1 MTPAGE
7 CCFWLAAQIC
17 AVRSAALRHVRQ
29 LCRDHCP
36 LAFIEMPAM
45 QFDESGIDRLIDLAR
60 DLLGLGLIQRVG
72 AEDVRVGLCDD
83 WLAPAREIPPDT
95 VLIPAFGREGTG
107 MANAL
112 EALREA
118 VGVLR
123 DYLAAAMARADTA
136 DADRR
141 AAESRALAAERRA
154 DAAEA
159 RAATLQ
165 TEVEAMRRADA
176 ARRAR
181 GRLARIRAA
190 WRGE

>member
-1 MTPAGE
+1 MDNTGNGR
-7 CCFWLAAQIC
+7 WLSYSELATIRGINRAS
-17 AVRSAALRHVRQ
+17 AVKLVQRERWPRST
-29 LCRDHCP
+29 
-36 LAFIEMPAM
+36 
-45 QFDESGIDRLIDLAR
+45 GNDRSR
-60 DLLGLGLIQRVG
+60 M
-72 AEDVRVGLCDD
+72 VRVLVPDD

-95 VLIPAFGREGTG
+95 VLIIIPAFGREGTG

-141 AAESRALAAERRA
+141 AAESRASAAERRA

-165 TEVEAMRRADA
+165 AEAEAMRRADA
-176 ARRAR
+176 ARRGR
-181 GRLARIRAA
+181 GRLARLRAA